1 MCDSTFTFGQRGS
14 HFFQCPSRREH
25 ARLPRKLAR
34 FLSSSQLKRIYHV
47 TLGFEDSFLL
57 TWRDT
62 DGKDHIESSGLSPEL
77 VDFLY
82 AGNRDIP
89 NVRCT
94 LGPYNSSFF
103 VHDKASYLWKNLPGA
118 LLVALQNNI
127 QDGSWTD
134 RPLLV
139 ALGAGDNFLLITEKN
154 ASMWDLRHYKSAVA
168 LLEKSVMSSIHSLT
182 LHAYRYQSFVMQ
194 TQSGKLFFENVPQH
208 QIVGIQAMTAPI
220 LQDTKNLQR
229 RALASKES
237 DKRESVQKRP
247 SALQQRAQIRRE
259 WSEHR
264 QEFTAQAKGVKLS
277 FSLNVSLGGLARM
290 LG

>member
-1 MCDSTFTFGQRGS
+1 MSVETRIL
-14 HFFQCPSRREH
+14 
-25 ARLPRKLAR
+25 ARL
-34 FLSSSQLKRIYHV
+34 LSSSQLKKIYHV

-62 DGKDHIESSGLSPEL
+62 GGRDRVESSGLPHEL
-77 VDFLY
+77 VDFLH
-82 AGNRDIP
+82 AENRNIP
-89 NVRCT
+89 NIRCT

-103 VHDKASYLWKNLPGA
+103 IHDKASYLWKNLPGT

-127 QDGSWTD
+127 QDGSWID
-134 RPLLV
+134 RPRLV

-154 ASMWDLRHYKSAVA
+154 ASVWDLRHYKSAVA
-168 LLEKSVMSSIHSLT
+168 FLEKSAMSDVHSLI

-194 TQSGKLFFENVPQH
+194 TKSGKLLFENVPPH
-208 QIVGIQAMTAPI
+208 QIASIQTMIAPV
-220 LQDTKNLQR
+220 LQDTKDLQR
-229 RALASKES
+229 RPLVHRES
-237 DKRESVQKRP
+237 DKRENVQRRP

-259 WSEHR
+259 WSEHT